1 MCEWG
6 YDHLLIG
13 LDAFGIT
20 CLRCDLQLP
29 LFLLLRHSSLI
40 CLELGKNAGFR
51 FRNTCRDI
59 FDGARL
65 ARLALF
71 TMPDQLN
78 VRSAR
83 AAVAHTTKYEIATIG
98 FAWLV
103 FFGAAAGVRYRLHSD
118 IDVLVGSFSPRW
130 QYRFAVFNFWLL
142 ALFFGSLCVFFIMH
156 VADAHK
162 SLTIALNLPRST
174 IYVPVCLATA
184 LMLLRHVEA
193 WFRRGDSDA
202 ALHEA
207 NIT

>member
-1 MCEWG
+1 MKSYFFKAEFRLMCEWG

-20 CLRCDLQLP
+20 CLRCDFKLP
-29 LFLLLRHSSLI
+29 LSLLLRYSSLI
-40 CLELGKNAGFR
+40 CLELGKSAGFR

-98 FAWLV
+98 RINQHNQDGMQSAQ
-103 FFGAAAGVRYRLHSD
+103 S
-118 IDVLVGSFSPRW
+118 
-130 QYRFAVFNFWLL
+130 
-142 ALFFGSLCVFFIMH
+142 
-156 VADAHK
+156 
-162 SLTIALNLPRST
+162 RSHA
-174 IYVPVCLATA
+174 I
-184 LMLLRHVEA
+184 
-193 WFRRGDSDA
+193 SSIS
-202 ALHEA
+202 
-207 NIT
+207 ITRNQPNRDQ

>member
-1 MCEWG
+1 MSNTQIRSGIWARILGWPLEETIGGVALVITIGSVLWG
-6 YDHLLIG
+6 VLTRY
-13 LDAFGIT
+13 
-20 CLRCDLQLP
+20 
-29 LFLLLRHSSLI
+29 LF
-40 CLELGKNAGFR
+40 
-51 FRNTCRDI
+51 
-59 FDGARL
+59 
-65 ARLALF
+65 
-71 TMPDQLN
+71 PQP
-78 VRSAR
+78 
-83 AAVAHTTKYEIATIG
+83 AAWSYEIATIG

-193 WFRRGDSDA
+193 WFQRGDSDA